1 MACGLTTGWYLSPLR
16 QAQHITPSI
25 FSKAPVSASFW
36 SRGIAISIPNFMQI
50 GDLLL
55 ELLAVEKKYNN
66 APLGN
71 RNLKEKEK
79 LLC

>member
-1 MACGLTTGWYLSPLR
+1 
-16 QAQHITPSI
+16 
-25 FSKAPVSASFW
+25 
-36 SRGIAISIPNFMQI
+36 MQI

-55 ELLAVEKKYNN
+55 ELLAVEKKYKN
-66 APLGN
+66 APSGN